1 MSSSTTVSPCECLSR
16 CVAPEVVTPPPGAA
30 HRGALQLI
38 DRVESQHNTY
48 SDISLTERILAK
60 HHNDN
65 DETRLQ

>member
-1 MSSSTTVSPCECLSR
+1 MSPCECVSR
-16 CVAPEVVTPPPGAA
+16 CVEPEVVTPPPGAA
-30 HRGALQLI
+30 HHGALQLI

-65 DETRLQ
+65 AETRLHCTD